1 MYTKEEQQ
9 VAQDKVDD
17 DGPRAGAQ
25 EHNGYRNGEV
35 DEAKDIAVARQA
47 HAPLKQR
54 GRGKDDDGAEHRGQ
68 RVVDE
73 LRNGIGHGDGDM
85 LHKEVKRLRHDQRHE
100 PGCEGCC
107 GGNIHRF
114 LLR

>member
-1 MYTKEEQQ
+1 MYTKEEQR

-25 EHNGYRNGEV
+25 EHNGYRNGGV

-54 GRGKDDDGAEHRGQ
+54 GRGKDDDGAEHRDSESLTNCGTESGMGMAICFI
-68 RVVDE
+68 RK
-73 LRNGIGHGDGDM
+73 LSASARSAPRGGPRN
-85 LHKEVKRLRHDQRHE
+85 RPSC
-100 PGCEGCC
+100 PGNGW
-107 GGNIHRF
+107 
-114 LLR
+114 